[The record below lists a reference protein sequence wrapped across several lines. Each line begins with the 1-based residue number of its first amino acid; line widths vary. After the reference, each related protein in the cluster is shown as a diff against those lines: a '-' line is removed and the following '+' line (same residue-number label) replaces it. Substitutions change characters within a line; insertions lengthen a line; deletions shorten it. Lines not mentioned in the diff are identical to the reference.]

1 MLGMFQSNQESGGG
15 GFINFINSYGIIIL
29 SIGLL
34 ITIIMSVYLYENR
47 SYTSGNGG
55 FIERFEDK
63 CQILLF
69 HANWCGHCKNFMPT
83 WNKMKNTS
91 DCILKS
97 YEVDDPS
104 PESKKMFETYSI
116 KSFPTIVIV
125 PPPGKG
131 EPFRYHGARTIEAIE
146 SAVKEIM

>member
-1 MLGMFQSNQESGGG
+1 MFGIFQSQQES

-29 SIGLL
+29 FVVLL

-47 SYTSGNGG
+47 STAGNGG
-55 FIERFEDK
+55 FIERYEDK

-83 WNKMKNTS
+83 WEEMTKRSQYT
-91 DCILKS
+91 LKS

-104 PESKKMFETYSI
+104 QESKKMFETYSI

-131 EPFRYHGARTIEAIE
+131 EPFRYHGARTMEDIE
-146 SAVKEIM
+146 SAVKAVM